1 MEVDVSQKGSMQRI
15 QIGSGFQKKCDAS
28 PLGWCATRA
37 QLSGDCR
44 YILAARTKEE
54 KDQWQKCLGGRKK
67 RKGDVVRRGSKQG
80 ASPASAVACTCMT
93 VGARDC
99 ALRQYL
105 AQLAMGQ
112 GIHSRCRAL
121 WKRDVD

>member
-1 MEVDVSQKGSMQRI
+1 MSQKGSMQRI
-15 QIGSGFQKKCDAS
+15 QIGSGFQKKCGAS

-105 AQLAMGQ
+105 AQL
-112 GIHSRCRAL
+112 I
-121 WKRDVD
+121 